1 MPTIGEL
8 IRAHHD
14 DILTWWTGEA
24 RRAAAA
30 RGLSGPEF
38 QNGIPEYLWTLAGAG
53 SELGQFSNERRA
65 QVEKHLSARLRQ
77 GFELAEIV
85 EEFALLG
92 RCVAMVWSQDGG
104 PAPPHHL
111 EIERL
116 FQELHLTSV
125 GLTELFTRH
134 MLEDEQTEKR
144 YQRLI
149 QSVAREALASGA
161 AGLHRRLPDVLA
173 LVMDAMGAHT
183 AALVLCER
191 PGALDVPACVGVAH
205 EELERF
211 VRAMAH
217 SSGREVIPHEE
228 TSAEAL
234 TTELTVTD
242 ALRRSGVGALIGV
255 RLPGHQRCGAMY
267 IGLGDTRAFTAREMR
282 RLESLAVQLTLH
294 LENARLYADLRETIA
309 ALTSE
314 RELRE
319 RFVSMLAHDLRG
331 PLTAAK
337 MTSQLLVRHPERLDE
352 RRDLAIRI
360 DRNLE
365 RTDRMIRDLLD
376 ANRIRAGHRL
386 PLRIDEC
393 DLGTVARE
401 MYEELVAAHGERFV
415 LKVEGRVAGYWSAD
429 ELRRALGNL
438 SANAVKYGDAEKP
451 ITIRVKRTARGAQVT
466 VQNWGA
472 PISAEDQM
480 ELFHPFS
487 RTHSAQAGS
496 QKGWGLGLTLVHGC
510 AVAHGGR
517 VLVSS
522 SEESGTSFTLDL
534 PSDARPFQPRLD
546 EEPERVGLGQ

>member
-161 AGLHRRLPDVLA
+161 PGLQERLPDVLA

-191 PGALDVPACVGVAH
+191 
-205 EELERF
+205 
-211 VRAMAH
+211 
-217 SSGREVIPHEE
+217 
-228 TSAEAL
+228 T
-234 TTELTVTD
+234 
-242 ALRRSGVGALIGV
+242 
-255 RLPGHQRCGAMY
+255 
-267 IGLGDTRAFTAREMR
+267 
-282 RLESLAVQLTLH
+282 
-294 LENARLYADLRETIA
+294 
-309 ALTSE
+309 
-314 RELRE
+314 
-319 RFVSMLAHDLRG
+319 
-331 PLTAAK
+331 
-337 MTSQLLVRHPERLDE
+337 
-352 RRDLAIRI
+352 
-360 DRNLE
+360 
-365 RTDRMIRDLLD
+365 
-376 ANRIRAGHRL
+376 
-386 PLRIDEC
+386 
-393 DLGTVARE
+393 
-401 MYEELVAAHGERFV
+401 
-415 LKVEGRVAGYWSAD
+415 
-429 ELRRALGNL
+429 
-438 SANAVKYGDAEKP
+438 
-451 ITIRVKRTARGAQVT
+451 
-466 VQNWGA
+466 
-472 PISAEDQM
+472 
-480 ELFHPFS
+480 
-487 RTHSAQAGS
+487 
-496 QKGWGLGLTLVHGC
+496 
-510 AVAHGGR
+510 
-517 VLVSS
+517 
-522 SEESGTSFTLDL
+522 
-534 PSDARPFQPRLD
+534 
-546 EEPERVGLGQ
+546 